1 MTFYKKTLIKR
12 NLGDPMSEKL
22 KILSHLTEEHTYARH
37 AILIDPADQTPDVAA
52 KRCLAA
58 INAGSSMILIGGSS
72 DTDTNNVDSTVIAI
86 KEMLELVTWAKTQ
99 DSMDSEDMTIPV
111 VLFPQGATAL
121 SSSADAVT
129 FMMLMNST
137 SSRYLIEEQ
146 VAGAPHIKR
155 SKIEPLPMGYLVCA
169 PGGKVGEVGKAKLIQ
184 KDETKRIQAYAL
196 TAEYY
201 GFKLLYLEAGSGA
214 DEPVSPE
221 LIKSARE
228 ACELTIIVGGGI
240 RDGQTAKKAVAAGAD
255 WIITGNLAEE
265 YDDSDELQRV
275 LTQFID
281 EMNS

>member
-1 MTFYKKTLIKR
+1 
-12 NLGDPMSEKL
+12 MSEKL
-22 KILSHLTEEHTYARH
+22 KILSYLTKKHPYARH

-58 INAGSSMILIGGSS
+58 VNAGSSMILIGGSS
-72 DTDTNNVDSTVIAI
+72 DTDTNNVDATVIAI
-86 KEMLELVTWAKTQ
+86 KEILELVSWAKTQ
-99 DSMDSEDMTIPV
+99 ESMSSDDLSIPI
-111 VLFPQGATAL
+111 VLFPQGAASL

-146 VAGAPHIKR
+146 GCLCLHIER
-155 SKIEPLPMGYLVCA
+155 SNIEPLPMGYLVCA

-184 KDETKRIQAYAL
+184 KDETERIQAYAL

-214 DEPVSPE
+214 NEPVEPE
-221 LIKSARE
+221 LIKSARK

-240 RDGQTAKKAVAAGAD
+240 RDGQTAKKAVTRGRLD
-255 WIITGNLAEE
+255 NNRE
-265 YDDSDELQRV
+265 SC
-275 LTQFID
+275 
-281 EMNS
+281 

>member
-1 MTFYKKTLIKR
+1 
-12 NLGDPMSEKL
+12 MSEKL
-22 KILSHLTEEHTYARH
+22 KILAYLTEKHTYARH

-58 INAGSSMILIGGSS
+58 VNAGTSMILIGGSS
-72 DTDTNNVDSTVIAI
+72 DTDTNNVDATVIAI
-86 KEMLELVTWAKTQ
+86 KEILELVTWAKTQ
-99 DSMDSEDMTIPV
+99 DSMKSDDLSIPI
-111 VLFPQGATAL
+111 VLFPQGAASL

-146 VAGAPHIKR
+146 VAGAPYIER
-155 SKIEPLPMGYLVCA
+155 SNIEPLPMGYLVCS

-184 KDETKRIQAYAL
+184 KDETERIQAYAL

-214 DEPVSPE
+214 SEPVNPD
-221 LIKSARE
+221 LIKSARD

-240 RDGQTAKKAVAAGAD
+240 RDGQTAKKAVSAGAD
-255 WIITGNLAEE
+255 WIITGNIAEE
-265 YDDSDELQRV
+265 YDDSDELQKV
-275 LTQFID
+275 LTQFIE

>member
-1 MTFYKKTLIKR
+1 
-12 NLGDPMSEKL
+12 MSEKL

-58 INAGSSMILIGGSS
+58 INAGSSMVLIGGSS

-99 DSMDSEDMTIPV
+99 DSMDSDDISIPI

-169 PGGKVGEVGKAKLIQ
+169 PGGKVGEVGEGEVGEVG
-184 KDETKRIQAYAL
+184 ETGR
-196 TAEYY
+196 
-201 GFKLLYLEAGSGA
+201 
-214 DEPVSPE
+214 
-221 LIKSARE
+221 
-228 ACELTIIVGGGI
+228 GG
-240 RDGQTAKKAVAAGAD
+240 
-255 WIITGNLAEE
+255 
-265 YDDSDELQRV
+265 
-275 LTQFID
+275 
-281 EMNS
+281 